1 MNMKKR
7 SLLIVIV
14 ICLVVVLAV
23 VGLFFFRPMPLIA
36 SPNTVVNGSEEY
48 SKSDTVVDR
57 IYYNSTDVT
66 DRIDIE
72 QFVKIL
78 GGYKCKRTFNNPFP
92 YASEDM
98 VWEINLIQNFKPI
111 HIVLGKDSV
120 RYEAVNTGMYRII
133 NPESLMDELNTII
146 QR

>member
-1 MNMKKR
+1 MKKR
-7 SLLIVIV
+7 TLIIVII

-23 VGLFFFRPMPLIA
+23 AGLIFFRPVPLIA

-48 SKSDTVVDR
+48 SKSDTVVSDV
-57 IYYNSTDVT
+57 YYNGTDVT

-72 QFVKIL
+72 QFVRIL
-78 GGYKCKRTFNNPFP
+78 SRYECRRGSNPFP
-92 YASEDM
+92 YPQADM
-98 VWEINLIQNFKPI
+98 VWQIDLIQDFKPV

-133 NPESLMDELNTII
+133 NPESLMDELNTVI